1 MNNRFNDA
9 LTFLD
14 DKITSSLFTVD
25 ARVSVT
31 QQSLR
36 LLKDVITLGRLY
48 RDLEKTIDTH
58 KRVAIKEE
66 IKKLEGVEE

>member
-1 MNNRFNDA
+1 MNDIFGKA
-9 LTFLD
+9 SEFLD

-25 ARVSVT
+25 ARVSIT

-48 RDLEKTIDTH
+48 RDLEKTIDTY
-58 KRVAIKEE
+58 KRIAIKEQ
-66 IKKLEGVEE
+66 IKKIEGDGE